1 MYCLHQTR
9 QNNQKD
15 LKVIIIAQYL
25 LKVIMFNSILLFIL
39 LPLDLI
45 IFYIFKKIY
54 LLTDINFLL

>member
-25 LKVIMFNSILLFIL
+25 LKVILFNSILLFIL

-45 IFYIFKKIY
+45 IFWIFKKIY
-54 LLTDINFLL
+54 LMTDINFLL

>member
-15 LKVIIIAQYL
+15 LKVKIVAQYL
-25 LKVIMFNSILLFIL
+25 LKVILFYSLLLFIL

-45 IFYIFKKIY
+45 IF
-54 LLTDINFLL
+54 

>member
-25 LKVIMFNSILLFIL
+25 LKVILFNSILLFIL

>member
-15 LKVIIIAQYL
+15 LKVKIVAQYL
-25 LKVIMFNSILLFIL
+25 LKVILFYSLLLFIL

-45 IFYIFKKIY
+45 IFWIFKKIY
-54 LLTDINFLL
+54 LMTDINFLL

>member
-15 LKVIIIAQYL
+15 LKVKIVAQYL
-25 LKVIMFNSILLFIL
+25 LKVILFYSLLLFIL

-45 IFYIFKKIY
+45 IFWIFNKIY
-54 LLTDINFLL
+54 LMTDINFL